1 MKKHQ
6 RYFAVVL
13 PPGPPP
19 DWNGESIGGR
29 RGEGTLLPNF
39 IAIRNGDEEHID
51 LVRQGNEHVLGAR
64 FADANFF
71 VREDLKQPLEAF
83 RPELAGLIFHKK
95 LGSMLDKSDRM
106 FKLADKISRMLRL
119 TDEQRKHALRAAYL
133 AKADLVTKMVTEMTS
148 LQGIIGMEYARRRG
162 EELLVAEAIGAQ
174 YMTVPPS
181 RIGLVVALADRL
193 DSLAGLFAAGLAPSG
208 AKDPFGL
215 RRAAIGVVQPLIEH
229 GLDLDLAA
237 AVAEAASLEPIPAGQ
252 DVQNQVLDF
261 IAGRLSVVLKERGQ
275 KYDVVDAV
283 LAERARDPA
292 SAARA
297 VEHLQ
302 RWVQRPDWGTILPAF
317 ARCVRIT
324 RDQRQAFP
332 VKEQGFQE
340 KEEEALYTAIQ
351 QAEAALGKKAETS
364 VDDFLNT
371 FTPMIPAINAFFD
384 KVLVMAEDRTVREN
398 RLALLQRIAAMPRG
412 LADLSKLEGF

>member
-1 MKKHQ
+1 MARRGLGYGH
-6 RYFAVVL
+6 
-13 PPGPPP
+13 PPRAPIDHRGRDRRTGFSAGLRTAISFWKSGIRGKSPGNRRNSFDSPAASGTGPTPAP
-19 DWNGESIGGR
+19 RPGGR
-29 RGEGTLLPNF
+29 FYPIGTRIP
-39 IAIRNGDEEHID
+39 GWC
-51 LVRQGNEHVLGAR
+51 
-64 FADANFF
+64 ADCSRDISPAEKCSGLRIGTPR
-71 VREDLKQPLEAF
+71 RERDLKRADVASGGPVGQS
-83 RPELAGLIFHKK
+83 G
-95 LGSMLDKSDRM
+95 DR
-106 FKLADKISRMLRL
+106 
-119 TDEQRKHALRAAYL
+119 QLRAGEKVL
-133 AKADLVTKMVTEMTS
+133 
-148 LQGIIGMEYARRRG
+148 ARRRG

-283 LAERARDPA
+283 LAEQARDPA

-340 KEEEALYTAIQ
+340 KEEGALYTAIQ